1 MSNLA
6 VRPILQKALG
16 VEGPRSTTN
25 QFANYFTPPGESS

>member
-6 VRPILQKALG
+6 IRPILQKSLG

-25 QFANYFTPPGESS
+25 QFANMFNPPEQS